1 MAEKYDFFEPD
12 PRPREAKPRWVK
24 RWELFCKCFFYY
36 AVLAAACKLF
46 TGIKFFGFELPNPI
60 LPFGPIA
67 SLSKAPFEGN
77 QETVSKGFRWSDVSS
92 ILESD

>member
-1 MAEKYDFFEPD
+1 MTEKYDFFD
-12 PRPREAKPRWVK
+12 PHQGPREEKPRWVK

-46 TGIKFFGFELPNPI
+46 IGNKFFGFELPNPI

-67 SLSKAPFEGN
+67 SLDRVSFEGN
-77 QETVSKGFRWSDVSS
+77 QEAVSKGFRWSDVSL